1 MNDRYRVEH
10 DSLGGIEVPADALW
24 GAQTERSRRNFPIG
38 TQRFAPHFI
47 AAFALVKKACALAN
61 AELGNLDAARAT
73 LIAAACD
80 EIIAGR
86 LDAEFPLSVWQTGS
100 GTQTNMNLNEV
111 IANRANQLGGS
122 AGPALHP
129 NDHVNRAQS
138 SNDVFPAVMHVAAVQ
153 RCDERLLPALH
164 TLRRALAGRAGA
176 FADLLKTGRTHLMD
190 AAPVTLGQE
199 FGAYAAQ
206 LGFCIA
212 TIAEA
217 RESLL
222 ALALGATA
230 VGTGLNAPPGW
241 PALVCARMAQLG
253 GVPFRPADNLF
264 MAIAAHEPMLKFSA
278 ALRLLATALLKI
290 ANDIRLLASGPR
302 CGLAELRLPANE
314 PGSSIMPGKVNPT
327 QAEALTMVAVQVL
340 GNDAAVAIAGSQG
353 VLELNVYKP
362 LIIHNVLESVELL
375 ADACESFALR
385 CVDGIEAD
393 PARLATYLDASLMLA
408 TALNPHI
415 GYEAAARIARH
426 AHEHGLS
433 LRAAALALGLVSA
446 EDFDRWVRPAD
457 MV

>member
-10 DSLGGIEVPADALW
+10 DSLGEVEVPAAALW

-38 TQRFAPHFI
+38 TQRFPPHFI

-61 AELGNLDAARAT
+61 AELGNLDAASAT

-80 EIIAGR
+80 EVIAGR
-86 LDAEFPLSVWQTGS
+86 WDAEFPLSVWQTGS

-111 IANRANQLGGS
+111 IANRANQLAGS
-122 AGPALHP
+122 AGRALHP

-138 SNDVFPAVMHVAAVQ
+138 SNDVFPSVMHVAAVQ
-153 RCDERLLPALH
+153 RCDARLLPALQ
-164 TLRRALAGRAGA
+164 TLHRALAGRAAA
-176 FADLLKTGRTHLMD
+176 FAGLLKTGRTHLMD

-206 LGFCIA
+206 LEFCIA

-217 RESLL
+217 REPML

-241 PALVCARMAQLG
+241 SASVCAQLARLS
-253 GVPFRPADNLF
+253 GVPFRPAGNLL
-264 MAIAAHEPMLKFSA
+264 MAIAAHEALLKFSA

-327 QAEALTMVAVQVL
+327 QAEALAMVAVQVL

-362 LIIHNVLESVELL
+362 LIIHNVLESIELL

-393 PARLATYLDASLMLA
+393 PARLAAYVDGSLMLA

-426 AHEHGLS
+426 AHEQGLS

-446 EDFDRWVRPAD
+446 ADFDLWVRPAD